1 MAEIYYGKN
10 YIRQVLGR
18 DVAVDETIVKQTVEE
33 VTSEKIDEVVNN
45 APEELDT
52 LGEVADAIKTNANS
66 IDSISNDVERL
77 NIKIAGWEAGGMVD
91 DGEDWDAMNNFEI
104 NSLVNSIFD

>member
-1 MAEIYYGKN
+1 MADIYYGKN

-18 DVAVDETIVKQTVEE
+18 DVAFDETIVKKTVEE
-33 VTSEKIDEVVNN
+33 VTTEKIDEVVNN

-52 LGEVADAIKTNANS
+52 LGEVADAIRTNS
-66 IDSISNDVERL
+66 DSIGDINNNINRL
-77 NIKIAGWEAGGMVD
+77 EIKIAGMEAGGGFD
-91 DGEDWDAMNNFEI
+91 DEDWEAMNNFEI

>member
-18 DVAVDETIVKQTVEE
+18 DVAVDETIVKKTVEE
-33 VTSEKIDEVVNN
+33 VTTEKIEEVVND

-52 LGEVADAIKTNANS
+52 LGEVADAIRTNS
-66 IDSISNDVERL
+66 DSITEINNNINNIE
-77 NIKIAGWEAGGMVD
+77 IKIAGMEAGGMG
-91 DGEDWDAMNNFEI
+91 GEDWEAMDNFEI
-104 NSLVNSIFD
+104 QDMVDSMFN

>member
-10 YIRQVLGR
+10 YMRQILGQ
-18 DVAVDETIVKQTVEE
+18 DVSFDDSNVREAVEDITG
-33 VTSEKIDEVVNN
+33 EKIKEVVND

-52 LGEVADAIKTNANS
+52 LGEVANAIKTNSNS
-66 IDSISNDVERL
+66 IDALSNDLDRL
-77 NIKIAGWEAGGMVD
+77 NIKIAGWEAGGTVD

-104 NSLVNSIFD
+104 NNLVDSIFD

>member
-18 DVAVDETIVKQTVEE
+18 DVGVDETVVKRSVEE
-33 VTSEKIDEVVNN
+33 VTTEKIKEVVND

-52 LGEVADAIKTNANS
+52 LGEVADAIKNNADS
-66 IDSISNDVERL
+66 IDSIAGDVERL
-77 NIKIAGWEAGGMVD
+77 NIKIAGWEAGGMD
-91 DGEDWDAMNNFEI
+91 DGEDWDAMDNFEI
-104 NSLVNSIFD
+104 NSLVNSIFN

>member
-18 DVAVDETIVKQTVEE
+18 DVSFDDSNVKEAVEE
-33 VTSEKIDEVVNN
+33 ITGEKIKEVVNN

-52 LGEVADAIKTNANS
+52 RGEVADAIKTNS
-66 IDSISNDVERL
+66 DSIGAINEDINRL
-77 NIKIAGWEAGGMVD
+77 EIKIAGMEAGGGFD
-91 DGEDWDAMNNFEI
+91 NEDWEAMNNFEI
-104 NSLVNSIFD
+104 NNLVDSIFD

>member
-18 DVAVDETIVKQTVEE
+18 DVAFDDANVREAVEE
-33 VTSEKIDEVVNN
+33 ITGEKISEVVND

-52 LGEVADAIKTNANS
+52 LGEVADAIKTNS
-66 IDSISNDVERL
+66 DSITEINNNINNIE
-77 NIKIAGWEAGGMVD
+77 IKIAGMEAGGMG
-91 DGEDWDAMNNFEI
+91 GEDWEIMDNFEI
-104 NSLVNSIFD
+104 QGVVDSMFN